1 MLGRYAELLAVAAD
15 ERGLLGPREASRL
28 WERHL
33 LNCAV
38 IAALIPPG
46 SSIVDVGSGPGLPGL
61 PIAIVRPDCRVVL
74 LEPTLRR
81 VEFLHE
87 VVSDLGIGDRVTVD
101 RGRAEDR
108 AGWLRTGVVTARA
121 VAPLAR
127 LLPLT
132 LPLVAPG
139 GMILA
144 IKGMSAEREL
154 ADIEPDCLRL
164 GVRARVQSVGEGIVD
179 PLTTVVVLEAPPS
192 GATTAR

>member
-1 MLGRYAELLAVAAD
+1 MLGRYAELLGRAAD
-15 ERGLLGPREASRL
+15 ERGLLGPREVSRL

-38 IAALIPPG
+38 TAALIPSG
-46 SSIVDVGSGPGLPGL
+46 ASIVDVGSGPGLPGV

-87 VVSDLGIGDRVTVD
+87 VVSDLGIGNRVTVD

-108 AGWLRTGVVTARA
+108 AGWLRTAVVTARA
-121 VAPLAR
+121 VAPLTR

-144 IKGMSAEREL
+144 IKGASAEREL
-154 ADIEPDCLRL
+154 AEIAPECARL
-164 GVRARVQSVGEGIVD
+164 GVQAQVQLVGEGVVH
-179 PLTTVVVLEAPPS
+179 PPTTVVVLRVPPS
-192 GATTAR
+192 GVTGA